1 VYLSLL
7 NAPNKEELMNVIRM
21 QGKDIR
27 HELAT
32 RIRKQVRIIPE
43 LHFLLDDSL
52 DYVFHMEKVF
62 ENLKKKEDPE
72 QG

>member
-1 VYLSLL
+1 
-7 NAPNKEELMNVIRM
+7 
-21 QGKDIR
+21 
-27 HELAT
+27 
-32 RIRKQVRIIPE
+32 
-43 LHFLLDDSL
+43 LDDSL